1 MTKLLCLLALFAL
14 PIMATDSTATIT
26 TPDGLDSR
34 LAGVVEK
41 WIQLQNAE
49 TVKYSGATVKLR
61 RQSLLDTI
69 LRDGVRAVFKAAC
82 SVESIA
88 DDCAAVKA
96 AKNNRETA
104 EADIS
109 AAINNIIQ

>member
-41 WIQLQNAE
+41 WIQLQNSE
-49 TVKYSGATVKLR
+49 TVKYPGATVTLR

-88 DDCAAVKA
+88 DDCVAVKA
-96 AKNNRETA
+96 AKSNKATA